1 MLSNDNGDSWS
12 QLLYSGAADSQVD
25 VELPMLES
33 TSARIKVV
41 AFDAQL
47 NMSDDSSDG
56 NFTIEDG
63 ASAVGDQLP
72 STVMLNGNY
81 PNPFNPSTEISF
93 ALPAQSR
100 ASLRIYD
107 TAGRLV
113 RTLVS
118 GELDAGTHFVTW
130 NGKTDSGNITASGV
144 YFYRLDTERKSITRK
159 MLLLK

>member
-1 MLSNDNGDSWS
+1 MRD
-12 QLLYSGAADSQVD
+12 D
-25 VELPMLES
+25 V
-33 TSARIKVV
+33 
-41 AFDAQL
+41 
-47 NMSDDSSDG
+47 SDG
-56 NFTIEDG
+56 TFTIDDG
-63 ASAVGDQLP
+63 ASAVGEELP
-72 STVMLNGNY
+72 MTVMLNGNY

-100 ASLRIYD
+100 ASLQIYD

-113 RTLVS
+113 RTLIS

-130 NGKTDSGNITASGV
+130 NGKTDNGNITASGV